1 VYGPPPDPL
10 RQAVADG
17 PADQPLAWALCLGLG
32 ALLAALGLRRGA
44 GSPSLPLLVAGL
56 GCALLAPAPVLGPT
70 SWFGAMWWGEFPTI
84 DKAGSYAFF
93 RAGAHEGAW
102 PWALP
107 DSPALRLIGAHLG
120 HLQLIGWVEALL
132 PPHAAFGAVAV
143 AQPVLGWLCCA
154 LFLRGRGASPW
165 SALAFGLPFG
175 LGLHVMRDVNWYT
188 IEKAAVYWL
197 PLWLWLVDRSAHR
210 RAAVPLA
217 ALCFVWMAWNNLY
230 LAVVAGLMGL
240 GEGLRLLPALARGA
254 PPARRQ
260 LAALA
265 LSALAPLPLL
275 RTQAALLDAEGP
287 GLGGPARFLTARAA
301 LDVLSLWP
309 PRWNRLELWRAVDP
323 VAAAWAALGVP
334 MALRRWEGRAAL
346 LTLLSMTALALGPR
360 LAWAPGEAGP
370 PNPAY
375 QLLLTLA
382 PGAWRIAKPEVFFE
396 GGLLILLLFGAQ
408 HLSRRRRVIQISVFI
423 AILMSWVATVRSHP
437 VYPGHSAHQEL
448 RLDPGWQER
457 ALRPPPGGAP

>member
-1 VYGPPPDPL
+1 MYGPPPDPL
-10 RQAVADG
+10 RHAVADG
-17 PADQPLAWALCLGLG
+17 PADLPLAWALCIGLG
-32 ALLAALGLRRGA
+32 VILVVHGLRRGLVA
-44 GSPSLPLLVAGL
+44 PSMPLLVGGL
-56 GCALLAPAPVLGPT
+56 SLALLAPAPALGPT
-70 SWFGAMWWGEFPTI
+70 PWFGSLWWGEFPTI

-107 DSPALRLIGAHLG
+107 EGPALRLIGAHLG
-120 HLQLIGWVEALL
+120 HLQLIGWVAALW
-132 PPHAAFGAVAV
+132 PPHAAFGVVAV
-143 AQPVLGWLCCA
+143 AQPALGWLCCA

-165 SALAFGLPFG
+165 SALAFGLHFG

-197 PLWLWLVDRSAHR
+197 PLWLWLVDRSAR
-210 RAAVPLA
+210 RPAAVPLA
-217 ALCFVWMAWNNLY
+217 ALCFLWMAWNNLY
-230 LAVVAGLMGL
+230 LAVVGGLVGL
-240 GEGLRLLPALARGA
+240 GEGLRILPGLLRGA

-260 LAALA
+260 LLALG

-275 RTQAALLDAEGP
+275 RAQAALLADNGP
-287 GLGGPARFLTARAA
+287 SLGGPARFLAERAA

-323 VAAAWAALGVP
+323 VAAGCAVLALP
-334 MALRRWEGRAAL
+334 AALRRWEGKTAII
-346 LTLLSMTALALGPR
+346 TMLSMSALALGPR
-360 LAWAPGEAGP
+360 LALAPGEAGP

-375 QLLLTLA
+375 TLLLWLV

-396 GGLLILLLFGAQ
+396 GALLMVLLLGAL
-408 HLSRRRRVIQISVFI
+408 HLSRRSRAVQISVFV
-423 AILMSWVATVRSHP
+423 AILVSWVLTVRSHP

-457 ALRPPPGGAP
+457 ALRPPQTEGP